1 MATNPRRHHGLQ
13 VVYGGGRLYDPSL
26 SVSVQQQVQPG
37 GAERSEHEARDC
49 SVVAVDVQRSEDEEQ
64 DEGEAGRATVN
75 QSDIRINCVSQSGVV
90 LT

>member
-1 MATNPRRHHGLQ
+1 M
-13 VVYGGGRLYDPSL
+13 
-26 SVSVQQQVQPG
+26 QPG

-75 QSDIRINCVSQSGVV
+75 KSNISI
-90 LT
+90 